1 LERLSDLFDGINTNL
16 LRVALNNEREH
27 LYTGGFLR
35 VSRACYQRL
44 RRISPATIDRLRTRY
59 GRGMPPQLKRG
70 RTKPGSLL
78 KSRIPI
84 RGWADWNEDQPRF
97 TEMDLVS
104 HDGGLFLLPKN

>member
-1 LERLSDLFDGINTNL
+1 
-16 LRVALNNEREH
+16 
-27 LYTGGFLR
+27 
-35 VSRACYQRL
+35 
-44 RRISPATIDRLRTRY
+44 
-59 GRGMPPQLKRG
+59 MPPQLKRG